1 MFARLTTAWSRA
13 ISRYKE
19 VVTMESRRN
28 EGAQEKRR
36 PGGQG
41 WDRAVLIALLALLGA
56 GCTHGRFA
64 GRPSKDL
71 GSTPT
76 IGTDFHSV
84 PPGQTIPPA
93 GFGVDLVRGESDAKK
108 DETTVQ
114 AAGFR
119 AR

>member
-1 MFARLTTAWSRA
+1 
-13 ISRYKE
+13 
-19 VVTMESRRN
+19 MESRRSV
-28 EGAQEKRR
+28 GPRQQVR
-36 PGGQG
+36 PCGQG

-93 GFGVDLVRGESDAKK
+93 GLGVDLVRGESDAKK
-108 DETTVQ
+108 DETTVR
-114 AAGFR
+114 AAGLR